1 MTNVSCFFS
10 EFLATAVLIIVIH
23 AMNDKRNTPP
33 PAGLAPLVL
42 FFLILGIGASLGM
55 ETGALFVLLV
65 ISFLTWCRLR
75 YQPCS

>member
-42 FFLILGIGASLGM
+42 FFLILGIGTSLGM
-55 ETGALFVLLV
+55 ETGVLSMLLV
-65 ISFLTWCRLR
+65 ISFLIWCRLR
-75 YQPCS
+75 YQPRS

>member
-42 FFLILGIGASLGM
+42 FFVILGIGASLGM
-55 ETGALFVLLV
+55 ETGALFMLLV
-65 ISFLTWCRLR
+65 ISFLICCRFR
-75 YQPCS
+75 YQPRS